1 MKATMEISDD
11 VYRRVK
17 AKAALDGRRVRE
29 ITLQLYQQW
38 LKDGEEEP
46 AAGQEAERWLDDL
59 LRLGEEAGRT
69 VPPGPTATEIL
80 AKDRSRLDRR

>member
-1 MKATMEISDD
+1 MKATIDIPDD

-29 ITLQLYQQW
+29 VTLQLYQQW

-46 AAGQEAERWLDDL
+46 PAGQEAERWLDDL

-69 VPPGPTATEIL
+69 APPGPTATEVL
-80 AKDRSRLDRR
+80 AEDRSRLDRR